1 MPAKR
6 AIILDFDKP
15 SQSYRAVLWA
25 DVPAG
30 NQIAYA
36 NPNAQSL
43 YPNITPAELQSIRD
57 GAVTEKI
64 VSYQQPSGAMN
75 LGNAQSWIQSQWSDF
90 QSDVTAEVSWAQFGA
105 YLDSGGAWQA
115 TTGVPMAKLKDNGND
130 VPSFL
135 AITGTSAF
143 GSNKLHFVLYNGAA
157 SATSQGLIVRVRMVI
172 VQPVSTAV
180 TGANSSDWTLRRRQ
194 GTTTPPSGTGGVTV
208 APMDSG
214 QALPTTITAWNAPQ
228 VAPSGG
234 TLTTFNT
241 FLPSADEQALSTLNQ
256 PGMAAL
262 TGWAGQVVYKAA
274 DCRQTKPITLRPGE
288 ALEVLQGATA
298 GTGNARVLV
307 VFTVG

>member
-6 AIILDFDKP
+6 AIILDFDKA
-15 SQSYRAVLWA
+15 QQAYRAVLWA

-36 NPNAQSL
+36 NPNAQSV
-43 YPNITPAELQSIRD
+43 YSNITTAELQAIRD
-57 GAVTEKI
+57 GLVAEKI
-64 VSYQQPSGAMN
+64 VSYQQPSGSMN
-75 LGNAQSWIQSQWSDF
+75 LAQAQSWIQTQWTEF
-90 QSDVTAEVSWAQFGA
+90 QNDVTAETPWAQFGS
-105 YLDSGGAWQA
+105 YMDNTNAWQG

-157 SATSQGLIVRVRMVI
+157 SATSQGLIVRVRMVLI
-172 VQPVSTAV
+172 QPVSTAV

-194 GTTTPPSGTGGVTV
+194 GTTTPPSGTGGMTV
-208 APMDSG
+208 SPMDSG

-256 PGMAAL
+256 PGMAAMS
-262 TGWAGQVVYKAA
+262 GWAGQVIYKAS
-274 DCRQTKPITLRPGE
+274 DCRQTKPITIRPGE
-288 ALEVLQGATA
+288 ALEILQGATA
-298 GTGNARVLV
+298 GTGNCRVLV